1 MNKIIDNIKSG
12 NYEVVDNQG
21 VSVTGHFTQCLEK
34 EFADLEAKL
43 AEKDRKNLL
52 LYSMLYTTLEKQDT
66 ENVSSR
72 IDQMTGETLD
82 KQSEWFKTNRVCDK
96 LQHYIKQVIKEKEE
110 LKQQLH
116 DLPKKIV
123 EEITNELSNNTSLYF
138 EMRESTSAHC
148 PNKEYEWFNYVR
160 FRNYINAI
168 LKKYG
173 GGDE

>member
-96 LQHYIKQVIKEKEE
+96 LQRYIKQVIKEKKE

-123 EEITNELSNNTSLYF
+123 KEIRDVSGEYWEFSRCRECGNFAELNTLTTEDF
-138 EMRESTSAHC
+138 DEILDT
-148 PNKEYEWFNYVR
+148 
-160 FRNYINAI
+160 I

-173 GGDE
+173 GEDE

>member
-1 MNKIIDNIKSG
+1 MSKTIDNIKSG

-72 IDQMTGETLD
+72 IAQMTGETLD

-96 LQHYIKQVIKEKEE
+96 LQRYIKQVIKEKEE
-110 LKQQLH
+110 LTQQLAITEKALDYAIFELDFAKNH
-116 DLPKKIV
+116 SQSTNSETFIRIDKLRNKI
-123 EEITNELSNNTSLYF
+123 L
-138 EMRESTSAHC
+138 
-148 PNKEYEWFNYVR
+148 NKAKERCKN
-160 FRNYINAI
+160 
-168 LKKYG
+168 
-173 GGDE
+173 D